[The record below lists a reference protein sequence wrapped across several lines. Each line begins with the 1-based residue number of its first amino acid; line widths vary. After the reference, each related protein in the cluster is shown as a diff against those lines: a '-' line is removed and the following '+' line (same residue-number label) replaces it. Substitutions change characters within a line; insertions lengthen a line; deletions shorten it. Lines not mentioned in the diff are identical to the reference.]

1 MLPVIR
7 VILSTLLLLC
17 FHFHLAQSLTT
28 AVMTRRVRSNL
39 IQRRVLQAADDFIPP
54 GIPPLDIWVGSIVSL
69 IPIIWASFEF
79 SSRIQTQQR
88 CLVCQG
94 SGLVFV
100 TKSGAQLRRARKCNN
115 CGGFLPWLGWRRFF
129 LSTFDPGNGGV
140 LQRPLK
146 PAEFDKNNR
155 MASSEK
161 GPDSD
166 RLPPVDE

>member
-7 VILSTLLLLC
+7 VIVLTLFLLC
-17 FHFHLAQSLTT
+17 LHSHLAQSLNTG
-28 AVMTRRVRSNL
+28 VMTRRVRSKF
-39 IQRRVLQAADDFIPP
+39 LQTRMLNQPSDDFIPP
-54 GIPPLDIWVGSIVSL
+54 GAPPLDIWVGSIVSL

-94 SGLVFV
+94 SGLVYV
-100 TKSGAQLRRARKCNN
+100 TKSGAQLRRARKCYN
-115 CGGFLPWLGWRRFF
+115 CGGFLPWLGWKRFF

-146 PAEFDKNNR
+146 PAESDKNNQL
-155 MASSEK
+155 STSEK

-166 RLPPVDE
+166 DQ